1 MDREYKGHGYGA
13 HADDYCVVDL
23 ETTGIF
29 VRSAKIIEI
38 SAIKVRGNQVTD
50 EYSTLVNPECPIPPD
65 ATAVNHIT
73 DDMVK
78 DSPTIDKI
86 IDSFMSFVGEDI
98 IVGYNNAGFDMNI
111 LYDTSLQ
118 LRGIPFSNN
127 YIDMLHASRRCL
139 SQLSNHRLETVS
151 KHYSLDTEGEHRA
164 LKDCYLTKAVYDNI
178 YKEYGDGA
186 FKGKKHTA
194 QGTVK
199 HSAETLAL
207 QELQTLLETII
218 EDGEVTFAEFS
229 SLRDWMENHRDL
241 QGNYPFDRVFNALD
255 KVLEDGKIEPDE
267 LEELQILFSDF
278 VDPVQNLSFHD
289 EIESFEG
296 KHIVV
301 TGDFV
306 YGTRK
311 EVFDLIESVGG
322 INDKGVKKATDY
334 VVVGAYGSENWKT
347 GNYGGKI
354 QKALELKDKGIAIE
368 IVEEKDF
375 IDAIQRILEDR
386 ESDNLDISSTTDDSS
401 WKTVNEIDDNIEN
414 WQQDVRG
421 MLDSLTKEL
430 ELPEG
435 SLFLSDNY
443 GQSETTKGALISH
456 SICIWEPDYPS
467 TLNERPGPNKIV
479 VTIVPSKVKSRPDN
493 LDLKLRETQEG
504 DLHYYLPEDAEILS
518 QTKSEK
524 AAGTIRIRIKKSSTM
539 LTEYLYHNTI
549 YCLQGYVSKASRFGA
564 CSRFIECSDAKRC
577 VHENKLY
584 SKACMYRDNLDQGRI
599 FYGKN
604 RNIN

>member
-1 MDREYKGHGYGA
+1 M
-13 HADDYCVVDL
+13 
-23 ETTGIF
+23 
-29 VRSAKIIEI
+29 
-38 SAIKVRGNQVTD
+38 
-50 EYSTLVNPECPIPPD
+50 
-65 ATAVNHIT
+65 
-73 DDMVK
+73 
-78 DSPTIDKI
+78 
-86 IDSFMSFVGEDI
+86 
-98 IVGYNNAGFDMNI
+98 
-111 LYDTSLQ
+111 
-118 LRGIPFSNN
+118 
-127 YIDMLHASRRCL
+127 
-139 SQLSNHRLETVS
+139 
-151 KHYSLDTEGEHRA
+151 
-164 LKDCYLTKAVYDNI
+164 
-178 YKEYGDGA
+178 
-186 FKGKKHTA
+186 
-194 QGTVK
+194 
-199 HSAETLAL
+199 
-207 QELQTLLETII
+207 
-218 EDGEVTFAEFS
+218 
-229 SLRDWMENHRDL
+229 
-241 QGNYPFDRVFNALD
+241 
-255 KVLEDGKIEPDE
+255 
-267 LEELQILFSDF
+267 
-278 VDPVQNLSFHD
+278 
-289 EIESFEG
+289 
-296 KHIVV
+296 
-301 TGDFV
+301 
-306 YGTRK
+306 
-311 EVFDLIESVGG
+311 IESVGG

-435 SLFLSDNY
+435 SLYLSDNY
-443 GQSETTKGALISH
+443 GQSETTKGSLISH
-456 SICIWEPDYPS
+456 SICIWEPDYPP
-467 TLNERPGPNKIV
+467 TLNEKPGPNKIV
-479 VTIVPSKVKSRPDN
+479 VTIVPSKVKSRPDD

-504 DLHYYLPEDAEILS
+504 DLHNYLPEDADILS

-524 AAGTIRIRIKKSSTM
+524 AAGTIRIRIKKSSPM
-539 LTEYLYHNTI
+539 LTKYLYHNTI